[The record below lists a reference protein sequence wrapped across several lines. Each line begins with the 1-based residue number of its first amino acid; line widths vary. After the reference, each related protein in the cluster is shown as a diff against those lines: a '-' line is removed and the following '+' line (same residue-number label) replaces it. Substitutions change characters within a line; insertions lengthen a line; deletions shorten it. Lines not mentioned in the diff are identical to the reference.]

1 LALVIWGALGVAV
14 LSGLGWLL
22 LLAADMNDTSVIEA
36 SLQGSVWSVL
46 TETRFGMVWCA
57 RLVLA
62 LVLGVLV
69 ICPRARWLAFGAA
82 ALLLALLAL
91 IGHGGATPGLAGR
104 IHLAS
109 DMVHLLAAGAW
120 LGGLPA
126 LAFLLTNAGIDD
138 GRVWSAFAVD
148 ATSRF
153 SMLGIVSVT
162 ALLTSGAVNS
172 WNLLAGP
179 SDLLS
184 ADYGQLV
191 ALKIGLFAA
200 MVGIATFNK
209 YRLTPHLPRP
219 GIMRKLVRN
228 TVGEIGLGLSAILVV
243 GALGNMAPSAHQH
256 SHTGAVP
263 SDAAFVHIHSDRAM
277 AEVTIQ
283 PGRPG
288 MARVTILLMKEDFSP
303 FTAKDVVF
311 DFSLEGHPEVRALSR
326 PATLFPNGNWEV
338 DKVEIERPGVWIVNL
353 IIRTD
358 KSSFELD
365 GRIAIDR

>member
-1 LALVIWGALGVAV
+1 
-14 LSGLGWLL
+14 
-22 LLAADMNDTSVIEA
+22 M
-36 SLQGSVWSVL
+36 
-46 TETRFGMVWCA
+46 
-57 RLVLA
+57 
-62 LVLGVLV
+62 
-69 ICPRARWLAFGAA
+69 
-82 ALLLALLAL
+82 
-91 IGHGGATPGLAGR
+91 
-104 IHLAS
+104 
-109 DMVHLLAAGAW
+109 AAGAW
-120 LGGLPA
+120 LGGLPS
-126 LAFLLTNAGIDD
+126 LAFLLTSARING
-138 GRVWSAFAVD
+138 GRAWSKFAVD

-153 SMLGIVSVT
+153 SMLGIVCVA
-162 ALLTSGAVNS
+162 ALLASGAVNS

-184 ADYGQLV
+184 ANYGRLV

-200 MVGIATFNK
+200 MVCIAAFNK

-219 GIMRKLVRN
+219 GIMQKLVCN
-228 TVGEIGLGLSAILVV
+228 TVGEIGLGLCAIAVV
-243 GALGNMAPSAHQH
+243 GALGNMMPSAHQH

-326 PATLFPNGNWEV
+326 PATLLPNGNWEV
-338 DKVEIERPGVWIVNL
+338 DKLEVERPGVWIVNL
-353 IIRTD
+353 TIRTD